1 MVVMVIVVMFVLGLA
16 LGSFVNALV
25 WRLHEQSKVS
35 NKKTSNQYTA
45 RLSISHGRS
54 MCPNCKHQ
62 LAAKDLLPVVS
73 WLFLKGKCRYCNNS
87 ISIQYPIVEIL
98 LGLMFVASFLLWPVN
113 IVGLQIILLILW
125 LILLVGFMALVIYDL
140 RWMLLPNRLVYPLIA
155 IACLFGLSE
164 VVTAVRPG
172 IAALNISLAVLVGGG
187 LFYGLFQVSGGK
199 WIGGGDVKLGFLLGL
214 IAGTP
219 VRSFLFIFL
228 ASLLG
233 SLLSL
238 PLLLTKRLKQSSRIP
253 FGPLLI
259 AGLIIVQFFGTAIL
273 LWYQRL
279 FLPFTT

>member
-1 MVVMVIVVMFVLGLA
+1 MVIVVMFVLGLA